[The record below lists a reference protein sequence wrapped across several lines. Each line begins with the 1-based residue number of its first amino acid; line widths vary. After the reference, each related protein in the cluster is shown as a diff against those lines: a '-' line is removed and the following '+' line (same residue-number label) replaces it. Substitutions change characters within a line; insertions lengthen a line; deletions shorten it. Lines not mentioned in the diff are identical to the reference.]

1 MANDLRDKGAH
12 IRQKLW
18 GNDPQTRAQTERMET
33 FHKDL
38 GDFIQEQLFGG
49 IWSRPGLPL
58 KTRSLITVAALM
70 AMGRGPQLRAHMR
83 GALNIGITPEELKE
97 LILHLS
103 QYSGMPTAV
112 EAVRTLQELLEEK

>member
-1 MANDLRDKGAH
+1 MANDLREKGAL
-12 IRQKLW
+12 IRQQLW
-18 GNDPQTRAQTERMET
+18 GNDPQTKAQTERMEA

-83 GALNIGITPEELKE
+83 GALNIGITPGELKE
-97 LILHLS
+97 VILHLS

-112 EAVRTLQELLEEK
+112 EAVRILQELLEAP